1 MQMVLDK
8 TQTINSL
15 IDEVAPLAF
24 PHDATRYVRVNLSA
38 LVHKALEQRR
48 AFFEQAGIHLVAE
61 LPPRT
66 DEESI
71 TLGDPDMLLQVI
83 DTLLDSTIRLGS
95 DDGTLKVSLHSS
107 PEILYVEFA
116 NSSIN
121 IPAEELMHIWKR
133 PKRVGPSSIVNL
145 AEVKR
150 IVEGHGGQVW
160 AESPPGE
167 GGTFHIVLRRP
178 DR

>member
-1 MQMVLDK
+1 
-8 TQTINSL
+8 
-15 IDEVAPLAF
+15 
-24 PHDATRYVRVNLSA
+24 
-38 LVHKALEQRR
+38 
-48 AFFEQAGIHLVAE
+48 
-61 LPPRT
+61 
-66 DEESI
+66 
-71 TLGDPDMLLQVI
+71 MLLQVI